1 MASST
6 GGFLQVGSVQHEST
20 EVDRNRQI
28 QTEEER
34 DRKRER
40 EIERK
45 QRGDFEPDRNKCR
58 DFSGESGA
66 GVGSELFRRENWIF
80 RKPKRWQF
88 SPPFFTQM
96 ARKKKNERNG
106 ITSHRDRA
114 ENRSFKAA
122 PASEKNLQA
131 CKLFVRRWIFLAR
144 P

>member
-1 MASST
+1 MKQT
-6 GGFLQVGSVQHEST
+6 DT
-20 EVDRNRQI
+20 DRG
-28 QTEEER
+28 
-34 DRKRER
+34 RKR

-96 ARKKKNERNG
+96 ARTKKTKRTGSPRIEIGPR
-106 ITSHRDRA
+106 TDPSKLLRLQ
-114 ENRSFKAA
+114 K
-122 PASEKNLQA
+122 KNLQA
-131 CKLFVRRWIFLAR
+131 CKLFFCSAMDLSRTTLIVVDVLMEVNGRLASSSR
-144 P
+144 